1 MSIEG
6 LQATFEQ
13 TDSGE
18 HNYVLR
24 EICEQLAGI
33 RAILLAGHEASEAM
47 RAQAQAV
54 LVAHQQSAQEYIQQ
68 IEQPEPPDFFPF
80 LSMPAGTTV
89 RDLPD
94 GGRLFTLSDGVL
106 VRANA
111 DNSIVSIGL
120 DASAVVLEPAR
131 GGIVRLPDGRE
142 LTLHPSVLTATH
154 EAAGI
159 EGLPVDIDPMVVAEG
174 RYRVD
179 SPDGLRL
186 DVNHKASLITVC
198 NQVGTIDILG
208 IGRIEGVGEKISV
221 RLLAGGAKGFICEES
236 GHGGLIE
243 SDGTIHLSLKSGQD
257 LIIRFPDAPNQGE
270 DNLGGGEEP
279 CILICERRDS

>member
-1 MSIEG
+1 MSIEE

-33 RAILLAGHEASEAM
+33 RVILLAGHEASEAM
-47 RAQAQAV
+47 REQAQAV
-54 LVAHQQSAQEYIQQ
+54 LVAHQQSAQDYIQQ
-68 IEQPEPPDFFPF
+68 VEQPEPPDFFPF
-80 LSMPAGTTV
+80 ISMPAGTTV
-89 RDLPD
+89 RDLPE
-94 GGRLFTLSDGVL
+94 GGQLFTLADGVL

-120 DASAVVLEPAR
+120 DASAMVLEPAC
-131 GGIVRLPDGRE
+131 GGIVTLPDGRE

-159 EGLPVDIDPMVVAEG
+159 EGLPVDLDPVLVAVG
-174 RYRVD
+174 RYRID
-179 SPDGLRL
+179 LPGGMRL
-186 DVNHKASLITVC
+186 DVNHKARLVTVC
-198 NQVGTIDILG
+198 NPAGTIEIIG

-221 RLLAGGAKGFICEES
+221 RLLAGGAKGFSCEES

-257 LIIRFPDAPNQGE
+257 LVIRFPNGSDQGE
-270 DNLGGGEEP
+270 DIAGGNDEP